1 MIEDQGQQFYS
12 VPEAARLLDVSAAT
26 LWRWITARRL
36 RAYRVGPRR
45 IRVRRDDLEAL
56 VQPTLGREAAPPKSE
71 EPQDIFANYEPER
84 AREALRK
91 SAGVLAGVDRDAL
104 LADIHATRK
113 KADRNRLG

>member
-1 MIEDQGQQFYS
+1 MIEDQERQFYS

-26 LWRWITARRL
+26 LWRWIAARRL

-56 VQPTLGREAAPPKSE
+56 VQPALGKKAAVRKDQ
-71 EPQDIFANYEPER
+71 EPEDIFANYEPER

-91 SAGVLAGVDRDAL
+91 SAGALAGVDRDVL
-104 LADIHATRK
+104 LADIHAARK
-113 KADRNRLG
+113 QTGRDQYA